1 MNSVSV
7 GVKNY
12 ILDILSE
19 NYQEESFPGDLN
31 DDTILNIQDIILLIN
46 LILVGGENSASD
58 MNDDGITNIL
68 DVIQLI
74 NIILLP

>member
-1 MNSVSV
+1 MRVL
-7 GVKNY
+7 KF
-12 ILDILSE
+12 IIFL
-19 NYQEESFPGDLN
+19 Q
-31 DDTILNIQDIILLIN
+31 ILLIN
-46 LILVGGENSASD
+46 LILVGGESDASD